1 MAQPMGAANGLRG
14 VPIHIPCEVGRFGG
28 LWARV
33 THASCESGRF
43 PNRLLLLN
51 QHHVIGGVAGDVG
64 VVAGAEATDLVV
76 TDQEA
81 LRGLAAVALPIAGGG
96 GREEGAIEV
105 NADGEGLPRDCFEGL
120 ALKATRE
127 VQELLVRHSPRNS
140 RTRF

>member
-33 THASCESGRF
+33 THASCESGQF
-43 PNRLLLLN
+43 ANRLLLLN

-64 VVAGAEATDLVV
+64 VVAGAQATDFVV
-76 TDQEA
+76 TAQEA
-81 LRGLAAVALPIAGGG
+81 LRRLPAVALAVAGGG
-96 GREEGAIEV
+96 GREGGAIEV
-105 NADGEGLPRDCFEGL
+105 YADGERLSRDRVKGP

>member
-1 MAQPMGAANGLRG
+1 MAQPMGAANGRRG
-14 VPIHIPCEVGRFGG
+14 VPTTISCGRGPLRG
-28 LWARV
+28 LEAPAK
-33 THASCESGRF
+33 HASCESGQF
-43 PNRLLLLN
+43 ANRLLLLN

-81 LRGLAAVALPIAGGG
+81 LRGLAAVALAIAGGG

-105 NADGEGLPRDCFEGL
+105 YADGEGLPRDCFEGL